1 MFVDHERLCIYVRSL
16 SNALYRWESLFF
28 CSDSISA
35 YLFTVINTSCC
46 DTEKTHVKPVF
57 RGSKIAS
64 HPKTFDPRAGT
75 ITPSVRPS
83 KIIGSVPGNTGLKN
97 QCLWRVARRITAIPG
112 PAEYAKVQT
121 ASASFVGNPTR
132 SAFNPSCP
140 SSAMKCLIYGPGS
153 PPSAL

>member
-1 MFVDHERLCIYVRSL
+1 MYAAYPTLCIGEKVYSSVQTASL
-16 SNALYRWESLFF
+16 RI
-28 CSDSISA
+28 CSPWSIPG
-35 YLFTVINTSCC
+35 CC